1 MDQITVSTAAKQE
14 MTVKRFI
21 NEHLRKLGCSER
33 TRIYVDVAVDE
44 TFSNIANNAYYPGTG
59 AVTVEVRR
67 ETNPLAAV
75 ITFIDNGTPGNPL
88 KKKKKAGQAAGET
101 GLYIVK
107 KVMDDVSY
115 AYREGRN
122 ILTMRK
128 KL

>member
-1 MDQITVSTAAKQE
+1 MDQITVSAAEKQGK
-14 MTVKRFI
+14 TVKRFI
-21 NEHLRKLGCSER
+21 NEHLRGLGCPDR
-33 TRIYVDVAVDE
+33 MRIYVDVAVDE
-44 TFSNIANNAYYPGTG
+44 TFSNIANHAYYPETG
-59 AVTVEVRR
+59 PVTVKVEK

-75 ITFIDNGTPGNPL
+75 ITFIDNGAPSNPL
-88 KKKKKAGQAAGET
+88 AGKKKTGQPAGET

-107 KVMDDVSY
+107 KIMDDVSY

>member
-1 MDQITVSTAAKQE
+1 MDQITVSAAEKQGK
-14 MTVKRFI
+14 TVKRFI
-21 NEHLRKLGCSER
+21 NEHLRGLGCPDR
-33 TRIYVDVAVDE
+33 MRIYVDVAVDE
-44 TFSNIANNAYYPGTG
+44 TFSNIANNAYYPETG
-59 AVTVEVRR
+59 PVTVKVEK

-75 ITFIDNGTPGNPL
+75 ITFIDNGTPSNPL
-88 KKKKKAGQAAGET
+88 KEKKKAGQAAGET

-107 KVMDDVSY
+107 KIMDDVSY